1 VREKTATRQ
10 LTFSL
15 TEEEY
20 AYVKSK
26 GRGYLRHLVQRAMC
40 EAQAKSV
47 FCHADEPAENMRWGV
62 AATAALKKPWWR
74 LW

>member
-1 VREKTATRQ
+1 MREKTVTRQ

-26 GRGYLRHLVQRAMC
+26 GRGYLRDLVQRAMYD
-40 EAQAKSV
+40 AQAEEAILKPPTFV
-47 FCHADEPAENMRWGV
+47 PRMTTTKDAPKRWWV
-62 AATAALKKPWWR
+62 